1 MVDGV
6 VSWFAGVDWGSER
19 HHVCLLDAA
28 GQVVGERAF
37 RHGGAGL
44 AALCDWLVSVAGEPS
59 RVAVAIEV
67 PHGPVADTLLD
78 RGFAVH
84 AINPK
89 QLERL
94 RDRVSLAGAK
104 DDRRDA
110 RVAAGGL
117 RTDPHLFR
125 PVEAGDPAVIAL
137 REWSRLAEEL
147 QHERVRL
154 GNRIRQQLWRYYP
167 QLLAVIDDVT
177 AEWVLDLWTL
187 APTPTKAAR
196 LREATLARLLQEH
209 RIRRVDAERALGIL
223 RQPAIT
229 VAEGVTEAA
238 VLHLRSLVARLRLA
252 NREFHQ
258 AERKL
263 DELCATL
270 REKTAA
276 AGGAPRDAA
285 ILSSLPGVGPVTLA
299 ALLSEAA
306 GPISRRDYAALRTL
320 PSGPFPQDPFWRG
333 SCDQAQRQELH
344 CHDALRGPSPAAQ
357 RYVPLGASG
366 GAERPQVPPPLHGPA
381 GAWPIL
387 RPCLARCRRPAA
399 WGRLR
404 PATAAGAVRPRARHA
419 DSAVGQS
426 DPLVRP
432 ELTSLHPDQPSA
444 ERRAQALSRRPRTIL
459 DRESTVL
466 RSTGREGALHANAQS
481 TSPSIGA

>member
-1 MVDGV
+1 MADGT
-6 VSWFAGVDWGSER
+6 VSWFAGVDWGSEK
-19 HHVCLLDAA
+19 HQVFLLDAA
-28 GQVVGERAF
+28 GKVVGEREV

-44 AALCDWLVSVAGEPS
+44 AALCDWLVSIAGEPG

-67 PHGPVADTLLD
+67 PHGPIVDALLD

-89 QLERL
+89 QLDRL

-125 PVEAGDPAVIAL
+125 PVEAGNPAVIAL

-147 QHERVRL
+147 QQERLRL
-154 GNRIRQQLWRYYP
+154 SNRIRQQLWRYYP
-167 QLLAVIDDVT
+167 QLLELSDDVT

-196 LREATLARLLQEH
+196 LRAPTLARLLQQH

-263 DELCATL
+263 NELCTAL
-270 REKTAA
+270 REQTAA
-276 AGGAPRDAA
+276 AGGVPCDVAVLR
-285 ILSSLPGVGPVTLA
+285 SLPGVGPVILATL
-299 ALLSEAA
+299 LTEAA
-306 GPISRRDYAALRTL
+306 GPIKRRDYAALRTL
-320 PSGPFPQDPFWRG
+320 SGVAPVTKRSGKSCIVIMRYAAQIRLRNAVFHWARVAVLNDPKCRSRYAALRARG
-333 SCDQAQRQELH
+333 HSYGR
-344 CHDALRGPSPAAQ
+344 ALRGVADRLLGVACILLQGQGLFDPDHDMRAA
-357 RYVPLGASG
+357 P
-366 GAERPQVPPPLHGPA
+366 
-381 GAWPIL
+381 
-387 RPCLARCRRPAA
+387 
-399 WGRLR
+399 
-404 PATAAGAVRPRARHA
+404 
-419 DSAVGQS
+419 
-426 DPLVRP
+426 
-432 ELTSLHPDQPSA
+432 
-444 ERRAQALSRRPRTIL
+444 
-459 DRESTVL
+459 
-466 RSTGREGALHANAQS
+466 
-481 TSPSIGA
+481 